1 MSASLGHHP
10 WPAIASLSAPLRLC
24 GIERSWFILSLTTAA
39 AVMNVFKSF
48 FGALLLFA
56 ALYGLGLLATWRDP
70 QMLRIVANASRYKAR
85 YDPAKV
91 ARAPTVVEIAP

>member
-1 MSASLGHHP
+1 MPANLGHRP
-10 WPAIASLSAPLRLC
+10 WPAIAALSAPLRLC

-39 AVMNVFKSF
+39 AVLNVFKSF

-70 QMLRIVANASRYKAR
+70 QMLRIVANAARYKPR
-85 YDPAKV
+85 YDPAKIA
-91 ARAPTVVEIAP
+91 ARPAVVEIAP